1 MDTYDLQ
8 LYFCLIFCGT
18 GKHLLKKEAVVVVI
32 VWLLDLQLPV
42 LSVTITT
49 KDVSLNPVH
58 GEVYLI
64 QHYVINFVSYLRQV
78 VDFLR
83 ALRFPP
89 LIKLPAMIYN

>member
-1 MDTYDLQ
+1 M
-8 LYFCLIFCGT
+8 
-18 GKHLLKKEAVVVVI
+18 I

-49 KDVSLNPVH
+49 KVVSLNPVH

-64 QHYVINFVSYLRQV
+64 QYYVINFVSYLRQV